1 MTPFDCRIIRRV
13 LLRRTET
20 EITIVY
26 VSSYNPLLVA
36 ASLFVAILASYT
48 ALDMAGRITTAQG
61 RAARWWLAGGASAM
75 GVGIWS
81 MHFIGML
88 AFSLPIPLGY
98 DPAITLLSLLIAIAS
113 SVFALWL
120 VCQENLPWSRLTLG
134 AILMG
139 LGIASMHYTGMAA
152 MRMVPL
158 IHYIPSLFILSIVIA
173 IVASGAALWIAFHLR
188 HPGSRVR
195 RYRAA
200 AGVVMGIAIVGM
212 HYTGMAA
219 AQFSLGS
226 ICVAASGGVNTGWL
240 ALLVIIVTMAIL
252 AIALIIS
259 VLDLRLE
266 SRTSKLAVSLA
277 EANEELTYLAL
288 HDNLT
293 KLPNR
298 ALLEERLK
306 HAIGYAARE
315 KRPFALMFL
324 DLDGFKAVNDAYGHS
339 VGDLLLV
346 EVAKRIESRIRMQDT
361 ISRVGGDEFVFVGDV
376 GEPEAAA
383 ALAEK
388 LLVIIREPF
397 QIGGHD
403 LRMSVSI
410 GIAMYPGNGANQHEL
425 LTNADAA
432 MYHAK
437 SLGRDSY
444 RFFEAS
450 MNAHVQAHLEL
461 TQDLRRA
468 VDRHELILY
477 YQPKFEAPNGPA
489 IGVEALVRWEHP
501 ARGLI
506 QPDDFIPLAEK
517 TGLIIP
523 IGEWVLDEACRQM
536 REWHDSGRQ
545 NWTMAVN
552 LSPVQF
558 GHAELIQMVQAT
570 LERHKLV
577 PHCLTLEITESTA
590 MRDADAS
597 VVILQ
602 RLHEMG
608 VRIAIDDFGTGY
620 SSLLY
625 LKRLPAS
632 ELKIDR
638 GFVSNLEH
646 DSEDRAIVSAIVA
659 LGQTLDLKI
668 VAEGVETVAQ
678 QEFLTEMGCDSL
690 QGFLFGKPMP
700 PAQFL
705 AALAHH
711 EAAHR
716 DAGLEG
722 LTPSSA
728 TE

>member
-1 MTPFDCRIIRRV
+1 
-13 LLRRTET
+13 
-20 EITIVY
+20 VY
-26 VSSYNPLLVA
+26 ASSYNPLLVA
-36 ASLFVAILASYT
+36 ASLLVAILASYT
-48 ALDMAGRITTAQG
+48 ALDMAGRINTAQG

-88 AFSLPIPLGY
+88 AFRLPIPLGY

-120 VCQENLPWSRLTLG
+120 VCQEHLPWSRLCLG

-139 LGIASMHYTGMAA
+139 AGIASMHYTGMAA
-152 MRMVPL
+152 LRMIPL

-188 HPGSRVR
+188 RPGSRVHR
-195 RYRAA
+195 NRAA

-219 AQFSLGS
+219 AQFSMGS
-226 ICVAASGGVNTGWL
+226 VCGAATGGVNTGWL
-240 ALLVIIVTMAIL
+240 ALLVIIVTMSIL

-266 SRTSKLAVSLA
+266 SRTAKLAVSLA
-277 EANEELTYLAL
+277 AANEELTYLAL
-288 HDNLT
+288 HDSLT

-306 HAIGYAARE
+306 HAIGGADRE
-315 KRPFALMFL
+315 KRRFALMFL
-324 DLDGFKAVNDAYGHS
+324 DLDGFKAVNDTYGHG
-339 VGDLLLV
+339 VGDRLLV
-346 EVAKRIESRIRMQDT
+346 EVAKRIVLHIRMQDT
-361 ISRVGGDEFVFVGDV
+361 IARVGGDEFVFLGDV
-376 GEPEAAA
+376 GEPEDAGT
-383 ALAEK
+383 LAEK
-388 LLVIIREPF
+388 LLIIIRDPF
-397 QIGGHD
+397 QMAGRE
-403 LRMSVSI
+403 LRMSASI
-410 GIAMYPGNGANQHEL
+410 GIAMYPGNGANQREL

-437 SLGRDSY
+437 SLGRDSFC
-444 RFFEAS
+444 FFEAS
-450 MNAHVQAHLEL
+450 MNSHVQAHLEL

-468 VDRHELILY
+468 VDRRELILY
-477 YQPKFEAPNGPA
+477 YQAKLKAPNGPTTGA
-489 IGVEALVRWEHP
+489 EALVRWQHP
-501 ARGLI
+501 TRGLI
-506 QPDDFIPLAEK
+506 QPDEFIALAEK
-517 TGLIIP
+517 TGLIVP

-536 REWHDSGRQ
+536 REWHDAGRH
-545 NWTMAVN
+545 NWTIAVN

-558 GHAELIQMVQAT
+558 GHPALMETVRAT
-570 LERHKLV
+570 LERHMLD
-577 PHCLTLEITESTA
+577 PQCLTLEITESTA

-602 RLHEMG
+602 QLHEMG
-608 VRIAIDDFGTGY
+608 VHIAIDDFGTGY

-638 GFVSNLEH
+638 GFVRNLAH

-659 LGQTLDLKI
+659 LGRTLDLKI
-668 VAEGVETVAQ
+668 VAEGVETAAQ
-678 QEFLTEMGCDSL
+678 QEFLTDIGCDSL
-690 QGFLFGKPMP
+690 QGFLFGRPMP
-700 PAQFL
+700 PTQFL
-705 AALAHH
+705 EALAQH
-711 EAAHR
+711 EAVHR
-716 DAGLEG
+716 PAGFEDR
-722 LTPSSA
+722 TPLVRR
-728 TE
+728 

>member
-1 MTPFDCRIIRRV
+1 
-13 LLRRTET
+13 
-20 EITIVY
+20 VY
-26 VSSYNPLLVA
+26 VSSYNSLLVA
-36 ASLFVAILASYT
+36 ASLCVAILASYT
-48 ALDMAGRITTAQG
+48 ALDMAGRIATAQG

-98 DPAITLLSLLIAIAS
+98 DPVITLLSLLIAIAS

-120 VCQENLPWSRLTLG
+120 VCQENLPWTRLSLG

-152 MRMVPL
+152 MQMIPL

-188 HPGSRVR
+188 RPRSRVH

-226 ICVAASGGVNTGWL
+226 ICGAASGGVSTGWL

-259 VLDLRLE
+259 VLDMRLE

-298 ALLEERLK
+298 ALLEGRLRQ
-306 HAIGYAARE
+306 AIGHADRE
-315 KRPFALMFL
+315 KRLFALMFL

-346 EVAKRIESRIRMQDT
+346 EAAKRIEMRIRMQDT
-361 ISRVGGDEFVFVGDV
+361 ISRVGGDEFVFLGDV
-376 GEPEAAA
+376 GEPEDAA

-388 LLVIIREPF
+388 LLVLIREPF
-397 QIGGHD
+397 QIDGHE

-410 GIAMYPGNGANQHEL
+410 GIALYPGNGTNQREL

-437 SLGRDSY
+437 SLGRDSF
-444 RFFEAS
+444 RFFESS
-450 MNAHVQAHLEL
+450 MNSHVQAHLEL

-468 VDRHELILY
+468 MDRHELILY

-489 IGVEALVRWEHP
+489 IGVEALLRWEHP
-501 ARGLI
+501 TRGLML
-506 QPDDFIPLAEK
+506 PDDFISLAEK
-517 TGLIIP
+517 TGMIVP

-545 NWTMAVN
+545 HWTMAVN
-552 LSPVQF
+552 LSAVQF
-558 GHAELIQMVQAT
+558 GHPALIQMVQAT
-570 LERHKLV
+570 LERHQLA

-590 MRDADAS
+590 MRDADTS

-602 RLHEMG
+602 RLYEMG

-638 GFVSNLEH
+638 GFVRNLEH

-668 VAEGVETVAQ
+668 VAEGVETLAQ
-678 QEFLTEMGCDSL
+678 QEFLTDMGCDSL

-700 PAQFL
+700 PMEFL
-705 AALAHH
+705 AALVHH
-711 EAAHR
+711 EALHR
-716 DAGLEG
+716 ADGLQG
-722 LTPSSA
+722 LTPA

>member
-1 MTPFDCRIIRRV
+1 
-13 LLRRTET
+13 
-20 EITIVY
+20 VY
-26 VSSYNPLLVA
+26 AAIYNPLLVTA
-36 ASLFVAILASYT
+36 ALFVAILASYT
-48 ALDMAGRITTAQG
+48 ALDMAGRISTAKG
-61 RAARWWLAGGASAM
+61 RAAHWWLAGGASAM

-88 AFSLPIPLGY
+88 AFSLPIQLGY

-120 VCQENLPWSRLTLG
+120 VCQERLPWTRLTLG
-134 AILMG
+134 AVLMG

-158 IHYIPSLFILSIVIA
+158 IHYIPSLFILSIIIA
-173 IVASGAALWIAFHLR
+173 ILASGAALWIAFQLR
-188 HPGSRVR
+188 RAGSRVH
-195 RYRAA
+195 RYRAG
-200 AGVVMGIAIVGM
+200 AGVVMGFAIVGM

-219 AQFSLGS
+219 AQFSIGS
-226 ICVAASGGVNTGWL
+226 ICGAARGGVDTGWL

-252 AIALIIS
+252 AITLIIS
-259 VLDLRLE
+259 VLDMRLE

-298 ALLEERLK
+298 ALLEDRLR
-306 HAIGYAARE
+306 HAILGADRLN
-315 KRPFALMFL
+315 RRFALMFL
-324 DLDGFKAVNDAYGHS
+324 DLDGFKAVNDAYGHAL
-339 VGDLLLV
+339 GDLLLV
-346 EVAKRIESRIRMQDT
+346 EVARRILPKIRAQDT
-361 ISRVGGDEFVFVGDV
+361 ISRVGGDEFVFL
-376 GEPEAAA
+376 GEVAEPADAAT
-383 ALAEK
+383 LAEK
-388 LLVIIREPF
+388 LLVLIREPF
-397 QIGGHD
+397 EVAGHE
-403 LRMSVSI
+403 LHMSVSI
-410 GIAMYPGNGANQHEL
+410 GIAMYPGSGANQQEL

-444 RFFEAS
+444 CFFEAS
-450 MNAHVQAHLEL
+450 MNAHVQAHLEMV
-461 TQDLRRA
+461 QDLRRA
-468 VDRHELILY
+468 LDRRELILY

-489 IGVEALVRWEHP
+489 IGAEALVRWVHP
-501 ARGLI
+501 TRGLI

-517 TGLIIP
+517 TGLIVP
-523 IGEWVLDEACRQM
+523 IGDWVLDEACRQM
-536 REWHDSGRQ
+536 REWHDAGRQ
-545 NWTMAVN
+545 DWTMAVN

-558 GHAELIQMVQAT
+558 GHPALIQTVKNT
-570 LERHKLV
+570 LERHSLI

-602 RLHEMG
+602 QLHEMG

-625 LKRLPAS
+625 LKRLPAT

-638 GFVSNLEH
+638 GFVRNLAH

-668 VAEGVETVAQ
+668 VAEGVETIAQ
-678 QEFLTEMGCDSL
+678 QEFLTDMGCNSL

-700 PAQFL
+700 PVQFL

-711 EAAHR
+711 EALHR
-716 DAGLEG
+716 PAGLEG
-722 LTPSSA
+722 LTPSGA

>member
-1 MTPFDCRIIRRV
+1 
-13 LLRRTET
+13 
-20 EITIVY
+20 VY
-26 VSSYNPLLVA
+26 VSSYNTLLVA

-120 VCQENLPWSRLTLG
+120 VGQDHLPWTRLSLG

-188 HPGSRVR
+188 RPRSRVH

-226 ICVAASGGVNTGWL
+226 ICGAATGGVSSGWL

-259 VLDLRLE
+259 VLDMRLE

-298 ALLEERLK
+298 ALLEGRLRQ
-306 HAIGYAARE
+306 AIGHADRE
-315 KRPFALMFL
+315 KRRFALMFL

-346 EVAKRIESRIRMQDT
+346 EAAKRIEMKIRMQDT
-361 ISRVGGDEFVFVGDV
+361 ISRVGGDEFVFLGDV
-376 GEPEAAA
+376 GDPEDAA

-388 LLVIIREPF
+388 LLVLVREPF
-397 QIGGHD
+397 QLGGHE

-437 SLGRDSY
+437 SLGRDSF

-489 IGVEALVRWEHP
+489 IGVEALLRWKHP
-501 ARGLI
+501 TRGLM
-506 QPDDFIPLAEK
+506 QPDEFIPMAEK
-517 TGLIIP
+517 TGLIVP
-523 IGEWVLDEACRQM
+523 IGEWVLEEACRQM
-536 REWHDSGRQ
+536 REWHDAGRQ
-545 NWTMAVN
+545 SWTMAVN

-558 GHAELIQMVQAT
+558 GHPALIQMVQGT
-570 LERHKLV
+570 LERHLLA

-638 GFVSNLEH
+638 GFVRNLEH

-678 QEFLTEMGCDSL
+678 QEFLTDMGCDSL
-690 QGFLFGKPMP
+690 QGFLFGQPLP

-711 EAAHR
+711 EALHR
-716 DAGLEG
+716 AGGFEG
-722 LTPSSA
+722 LTPA

>member
-1 MTPFDCRIIRRV
+1 M
-13 LLRRTET
+13 
-20 EITIVY
+20 Y

-48 ALDMAGRITTAQG
+48 ALDMAGRIVTAQG
-61 RAARWWLAGGASAM
+61 RAARWWLVGGASAM

-120 VCQENLPWSRLTLG
+120 VCQENLPWSRLLFG

-152 MRMVPL
+152 MRMLPM
-158 IHYIPSLFILSIVIA
+158 IRYIPSLFILSIVIA
-173 IVASGAALWIAFHLR
+173 IVASGAALFIAFHLR
-188 HPGSRVR
+188 RPGSRVHQ
-195 RYRAA
+195 YRAF
-200 AGVVMGIAIVGM
+200 AGVVMGCAIVGM

-226 ICVAASGGVNTGWL
+226 ICGAAKGGVNTGWL

-259 VLDLRLE
+259 VLDMRLE

-306 HAIGYAARE
+306 QAIGGADRE
-315 KRPFALMFL
+315 KRRFALMFL
-324 DLDGFKAVNDAYGHS
+324 DLDGFKEVNDAYGHS
-339 VGDLLLV
+339 VGDLVLV
-346 EVAKRIESRIRMQDT
+346 EAAKRIGLKIRIQDT
-361 ISRVGGDEFVFVGDV
+361 IARVGGDEFVFLGDV
-376 GEPEAAA
+376 GEATDAA

-397 QIGGHD
+397 QIPGHE

-437 SLGRDSY
+437 SLGRDSFC
-444 RFFEAS
+444 FFDPS
-450 MNAHVQAHLEL
+450 MNAHVHAHLEL
-461 TQDLRRA
+461 IQDLRRA
-468 VDRHELILY
+468 IDRHELILY

-501 ARGLI
+501 TRGLI
-506 QPDDFIPLAEK
+506 EPDDFIPLAEK
-517 TGLIIP
+517 TGLILP

-536 REWHDSGRQ
+536 REWHDAGREH
-545 NWTMAVN
+545 WTMAVN

-558 GHAELIQMVQAT
+558 GHPALMQTVQAT
-570 LERHKLV
+570 LERHRLI
-577 PHCLTLEITESTA
+577 PRCLTLEITESTA

-602 RLHEMG
+602 QLHEMG

-638 GFVSNLEH
+638 GFVRNLAH

-678 QEFLTEMGCDSL
+678 QEFLTDMGCDSL
-690 QGFLFGKPMP
+690 QGFLFGRPMP
-700 PAQFL
+700 PTQFL

-711 EAAHR
+711 EQKYR
-716 DAGLEG
+716 TGGFEG
-722 LTPSSA
+722 LTPA

>member
-1 MTPFDCRIIRRV
+1 
-13 LLRRTET
+13 
-20 EITIVY
+20 VY

-61 RAARWWLAGGASAM
+61 TAARWWLAGGASAM

-81 MHFIGML
+81 MHFVGML

-134 AILMG
+134 AVLMG

-152 MRMVPL
+152 MRMVPV
-158 IHYIPSLFILSIVIA
+158 IHYVPSLFVLSIVIA
-173 IVASGAALWIAFHLR
+173 ILASGAALWIAFHLR
-188 HPGSRVR
+188 HQGSRVHFHR
-195 RYRAA
+195 VA
-200 AGVVMGIAIVGM
+200 AGVVMGCAIVGM

-219 AQFSLGS
+219 AEFSLGS
-226 ICVAASGGVNTGWL
+226 ICGSARGGVNTGWL

-259 VLDLRLE
+259 VLDMRLE

-293 KLPNR
+293 KVPNR

-306 HAIGYAARE
+306 HAIGRAARE
-315 KRPFALMFL
+315 KKTFALMFL
-324 DLDGFKAVNDAYGHS
+324 DLDGFKAINDVYGHG
-339 VGDLLLV
+339 VGDLLLI
-346 EVAKRIESRIRMQDT
+346 EMAKRIGLKIRMQDT
-361 ISRVGGDEFVFVGDV
+361 IARVGGDEFVLLGDV
-376 GEPEAAA
+376 NDPTDAA

-388 LLVIIREPF
+388 LLIIIREPF
-397 QIGGHD
+397 QLDGHE
-403 LRMSVSI
+403 LSMSVSI
-410 GIAMYPGNGANQHEL
+410 GIAMFPGNGANQHEL

-437 SLGRDSY
+437 SVGGDSFS
-444 RFFEAS
+444 FFDAS
-450 MNAHVQAHLEL
+450 MNSHVHAHLEL
-461 TQDLRRA
+461 IQDLRRA
-468 VDRHELILY
+468 VDRRELILY

-489 IGVEALVRWEHP
+489 IGAEALVRWQHP
-501 ARGLI
+501 THGLI

-517 TGLIIP
+517 TGLIVS

-536 REWHDSGRQ
+536 REWHDAGRQ
-545 NWTMAVN
+545 TWTMAVN

-558 GHAELIQMVQAT
+558 GHAELIEMVRTT
-570 LERHKLV
+570 LERHMLI

-597 VVILQ
+597 VIILQ
-602 RLHEMG
+602 KLHEMG

-625 LKRLPAS
+625 LKRLPAT

-638 GFVSNLEH
+638 GFVGNLAH

-659 LGQTLDLKI
+659 LGRTLDLKI

-690 QGFLFGKPMP
+690 QGFLFGHPMP

-705 AALAHH
+705 AALIHR
-711 EAAHR
+711 EALHR
-716 DAGLEG
+716 PKGAEG

>member
-1 MTPFDCRIIRRV
+1 MEYHPPV
-13 LLRRTET
+13 LSRSINVELS
-20 EITIVY
+20 IVY
-26 VSSYNPLLVA
+26 VSSYNFLLVA

-61 RAARWWLAGGASAM
+61 SAARWWLAGGATAM

-98 DPAITLLSLLIAIAS
+98 DPAITFLSLLIAIAS

-120 VCQENLPWSRLTLG
+120 VCQENLPWSRLSLG
-134 AILMG
+134 AVLMG

-188 HPGSRVR
+188 HPGSRVH

-226 ICVAASGGVNTGWL
+226 ICGAAREGVSTGWL

-259 VLDLRLE
+259 VLDMRLE

-288 HDNLT
+288 HDGLT

-298 ALLEERLK
+298 SLLEERLK
-306 HAIGYAARE
+306 QAIGGADRD
-315 KRPFALMFL
+315 KKQFALMFL

-339 VGDLLLV
+339 VGDLLLI
-346 EVAKRIESRIRMQDT
+346 EVARRIEPRIRVQDM
-361 ISRVGGDEFVFVGDV
+361 ISRVGGDEFVFLGDV
-376 GEPEAAA
+376 GEPTDAAT
-383 ALAEK
+383 LAEK
-388 LLVIIREPF
+388 LLVIVREPF
-397 QIGGHD
+397 QIDGHE

-410 GIAMYPGNGANQHEL
+410 GIAMYPGNGTNQHEL

-437 SLGRDSY
+437 SLGRDSFC
-444 RFFEAS
+444 FFDAS
-450 MNAHVQAHLEL
+450 MNSHVHAQLEL

-468 VDRHELILY
+468 VDRKELVLY

-517 TGLIIP
+517 TGLIVA

-536 REWHDSGRQ
+536 REWHDAGRH

-558 GHAELIQMVQAT
+558 GHPALIQMVQST
-570 LERHKLV
+570 LERHQLI

-597 VVILQ
+597 EVILQ
-602 RLHEMG
+602 QLHEMG

-638 GFVSNLEH
+638 GFVHNLAH

-678 QEFLTEMGCDSL
+678 QEFLTDLGCHSL

-705 AALAHH
+705 AALAYH
-711 EAAHR
+711 ESLPGLT
-716 DAGLEG
+716 GLEG
-722 LTPSSA
+722 LTPA
-728 TE
+728 T

>member
-1 MTPFDCRIIRRV
+1 
-13 LLRRTET
+13 
-20 EITIVY
+20 VY

-61 RAARWWLAGGASAM
+61 RAAKWWLAGGASAM

-98 DPAITLLSLLIAIAS
+98 DPAITMLSLLIAIAS

-120 VCQENLPWSRLTLG
+120 VCQEHLPWSRLSIG

-152 MRMVPL
+152 MRMLPL
-158 IHYIPSLFILSIVIA
+158 IHYIPSLFILSIIIA
-173 IVASGAALWIAFHLR
+173 ILASGAARWIAFHLR
-188 HPGSRVR
+188 RPGTRVH

-200 AGVVMGIAIVGM
+200 AGVVMGFAIVGM

-226 ICVAASGGVNTGWL
+226 ICGAASGGVNTGWL

-252 AIALIIS
+252 AITLIIS
-259 VLDLRLE
+259 VLDMRLE

-277 EANEELTYLAL
+277 QANQELTYLAL

-298 ALLEERLK
+298 ALLEERLR
-306 HAIGYAARE
+306 HAIGRADRE
-315 KRPFALMFL
+315 KRCFALMFM

-346 EVAKRIESRIRMQDT
+346 EAARRIEMRIRIQDT
-361 ISRVGGDEFVFVGDV
+361 IARVGGDEFVFLGDV
-376 GEPEAAA
+376 GEPADAAT
-383 ALAEK
+383 LAEK
-388 LLVIIREPF
+388 LLVITRDPF
-397 QIGGHD
+397 QIAGHE

-410 GIAMYPGNGANQHEL
+410 GIAMYPGNGENQHEL

-450 MNAHVQAHLEL
+450 MNSHVQAHLEL

-468 VDRHELILY
+468 VDRRELILY
-477 YQPKFEAPNGPA
+477 YQPKFEAPSGPA
-489 IGVEALVRWEHP
+489 IGAEALVRWQH
-501 ARGLI
+501 ATLGLI

-517 TGLIIP
+517 TGLIVS

-536 REWHDSGRQ
+536 REWHDAGRE

-558 GHAELIQMVQAT
+558 GHPDLIQMVRAT
-570 LERHKLV
+570 LERHKLI

-597 VVILQ
+597 VIILQ
-602 RLHEMG
+602 QLHEMG

-625 LKRLPAS
+625 LKRLPAT

-638 GFVSNLEH
+638 GFVRNLAH

-668 VAEGVETVAQ
+668 VAEGVETAAQ
-678 QEFLTEMGCDSL
+678 QEFLTDMGCHSL
-690 QGFLFGKPMP
+690 QGFLFGHPMP

-705 AALAHH
+705 AALAQH
-711 EAAHR
+711 EAQHR
-716 DAGLEG
+716 RTGLEG
-722 LTPSSA
+722 LRPSSA

>member
-1 MTPFDCRIIRRV
+1 
-13 LLRRTET
+13 LLTA
-20 EITIVY
+20 
-26 VSSYNPLLVA
+26 SYNPLLVL
-36 ASLFVAILASYT
+36 ASLLVAILASYT

-81 MHFIGML
+81 MHFVGML

-98 DPAITLLSLLIAIAS
+98 DLAITLLSLLIAIAS

-120 VCQENLPWSRLTLG
+120 VCQETLPWSRLLLG
-134 AILMG
+134 AVLMG

-152 MRMVPL
+152 MQMIPL
-158 IHYIPSLFILSIVIA
+158 IHYIPSFFILSIVIA

-188 HPGSRVR
+188 RPGSRIR
-195 RYRAA
+195 HRAG
-200 AGVVMGIAIVGM
+200 AGVVMGFAIVGM

-219 AQFSLGS
+219 AQFSAGS
-226 ICVAASGGVNTGWL
+226 ICGAARSGVNTGWL

-298 ALLEERLK
+298 ALLEDRLK
-306 HAIGYAARE
+306 NAIPNANR
-315 KRPFALMFL
+315 KRTRFALMFV
-324 DLDGFKAVNDAYGHS
+324 DLDGFKEVNDAYGHPI
-339 VGDLLLV
+339 GDLLLV
-346 EVAKRIESRIRMQDT
+346 EVAKRIGIKIRMQDT
-361 ISRVGGDEFVFVGDV
+361 ISRVGGDEFVFLGEDIGD
-376 GEPEAAA
+376 PADAAM
-383 ALAEK
+383 LAQK
-388 LLVIIREPF
+388 LLLIIREPF
-397 QIGGHD
+397 QIGGHE
-403 LRMSVSI
+403 LRMSASI

-437 SLGRDSY
+437 SLGRDNY
-444 RFFEAS
+444 CFFEAS
-450 MNAHVQAHLEL
+450 MNAHVQAHLEMV
-461 TQDLRRA
+461 QDLRRA
-468 VDRHELILY
+468 LDRGELILY
-477 YQPKFEAPNGPA
+477 YQPKFEAPNGPT
-489 IGVEALVRWEHP
+489 IGAEALLRWQHP
-501 ARGLI
+501 TRGLI
-506 QPDDFIPLAEK
+506 QPDEFIPLAEK
-517 TGLIIP
+517 TGVILP

-536 REWHDSGRQ
+536 REWRDAGRH

-552 LSPVQF
+552 LSSLQF
-558 GHAELIQMVQAT
+558 GHAGLIKTVQDA
-570 LERHKLV
+570 LERHGLE

-597 VVILQ
+597 EIILQ
-602 RLHEMG
+602 QLNEMG
-608 VRIAIDDFGTGY
+608 VQIAIDDFGTGY

-625 LKRLPAS
+625 LKRLPAH

-638 GFVSNLEH
+638 GFVHNLAH
-646 DSEDRAIVSAIVA
+646 DTEDRAIISAIVA
-659 LGQTLDLKI
+659 LGRTLDLKI
-668 VAEGVETVAQ
+668 VAEGVETIAQ
-678 QEFLTEMGCDSL
+678 QEFLTNLGCDSL

-700 PAQFL
+700 PHEL
-705 AALAHH
+705 IAAL
-711 EAAHR
+711 
-716 DAGLEG
+716 DGVG
-722 LTPSSA
+722 ITSA
-728 TE
+728 

>member
-1 MTPFDCRIIRRV
+1 
-13 LLRRTET
+13 
-20 EITIVY
+20 VY
-26 VSSYNPLLVA
+26 LSSYNPLLVA
-36 ASLFVAILASYT
+36 ASLFVAIVASYT

-61 RAARWWLAGGASAM
+61 SAARWWLAGGASAM
-75 GVGIWS
+75 GIGIWS
-81 MHFIGML
+81 MHFVGML

-120 VCQENLPWSRLTLG
+120 VCQENLPWSRLALG

-152 MRMVPL
+152 MRMLPF

-173 IVASGAALWIAFHLR
+173 ILASGAALWIAFHLR
-188 HPGSRVR
+188 HPRSRVH

-219 AQFSLGS
+219 AEFSIGS
-226 ICVAASGGVNTGWL
+226 ICGAARAGFNTGWL

-259 VLDLRLE
+259 VLDMRLE

-277 EANEELTYLAL
+277 EANQELTYLAL

-306 HAIGYAARE
+306 QAIGRADRE
-315 KRPFALMFL
+315 KKRFALMFL
-324 DLDGFKAVNDAYGHS
+324 DLDGFKAVNDAYGHG

-346 EVAKRIESRIRMQDT
+346 EMAGRIGLRIRMQDT
-361 ISRVGGDEFVFVGDV
+361 ISRVGGDEFVLLADA
-376 GEPEAAA
+376 GEPTDAA
-383 ALAEK
+383 ALAAN
-388 LLVIIREPF
+388 LLAIIREPF
-397 QIGGHD
+397 QVAEHE
-403 LRMSVSI
+403 LRMSMSI
-410 GIAMYPGNGANQHEL
+410 GIAMYPGNGATQHEL

-437 SLGRDSY
+437 SLGRDSFC
-444 RFFEAS
+444 FFDAS
-450 MNAHVQAHLEL
+450 MNSHVHAHLEL
-461 TQDLRRA
+461 MQDLRRA
-468 VDRHELILY
+468 VDRQELILY

-489 IGVEALVRWEHP
+489 MGAEALVRWQHP
-501 ARGLI
+501 TRGLI
-506 QPDDFIPLAEK
+506 QPDDFIPVAEK
-517 TGLIIP
+517 TGLIIA
-523 IGEWVLDEACRQM
+523 IGEWVLDEACRQV
-536 REWHDSGRQ
+536 REWHDAGRTD
-545 NWTMAVN
+545 WTMAVN

-558 GHAELIQMVQAT
+558 GHPGLIQMVQTT
-570 LERHKLV
+570 LERHALN
-577 PHCLTLEITESTA
+577 PNCLTLEITESTA

-602 RLHEMG
+602 QLHEMG

-625 LKRLPAS
+625 LKRLPAT

-638 GFVSNLEH
+638 GFVRNLAH

-668 VAEGVETVAQ
+668 VAEGVETEAQ
-678 QEFLTEMGCDSL
+678 QEFLTNLGCDSL
-690 QGFLFGKPMP
+690 QGFLFGRPMP

-705 AALAHH
+705 AALANR
-711 EAAHR
+711 EAVYPV
-716 DAGLEG
+716 AGVER
-722 LTPSSA
+722 LTPSSV

>member
-1 MTPFDCRIIRRV
+1 
-13 LLRRTET
+13 L
-20 EITIVY
+20 Y
-26 VSSYNPLLVA
+26 VASFNPLLVA

-48 ALDMAGRITTAQG
+48 ALDMSGRIATAQG
-61 RAARWWLAGGASAM
+61 RAAKWWLAGGASAM

-88 AFSLPIPLGY
+88 AFSLPIRLGY

-120 VCQENLPWSRLTLG
+120 VVQERLPWSRLALG
-134 AILMG
+134 AVLMG

-152 MRMVPL
+152 LRMIPL

-173 IVASGAALWIAFHLR
+173 IVASGAALFIAFHLR
-188 HPGSRVR
+188 HPGSRVY
-195 RYRAA
+195 RYRAG
-200 AGVVMGIAIVGM
+200 AGVVMGFAIVGM

-219 AQFSLGS
+219 AQFSIGS
-226 ICVAASGGVNTGWL
+226 VCGAASGGVNTGWL

-252 AIALIIS
+252 AITLIVS
-259 VLDLRLE
+259 VLDMRLE

-306 HAIGYAARE
+306 RAIGTADRE
-315 KRPFALMFL
+315 KRGFTLMFL

-346 EVAKRIESRIRMQDT
+346 EAAKRIEPKIRVQDT
-361 ISRVGGDEFVFVGDV
+361 ISRVGGDEFVFLGDV
-376 GEPEAAA
+376 GEPPDAA

-397 QIGGHD
+397 QIAGHE

-410 GIAMYPGNGANQHEL
+410 GIVMYPGNGANQHEL

-444 RFFEAS
+444 CFFEIS
-450 MNAHVQAHLEL
+450 MNAHVQAHLEMV
-461 TQDLRRA
+461 QDLRRA
-468 VDRHELILY
+468 VDRRELILY

-501 ARGLI
+501 TRGLI

-517 TGLIIP
+517 TGLIVS

-536 REWHDSGRQ
+536 REWHDAGRQ
-545 NWTMAVN
+545 SWTMAVN

-558 GHAELIQMVQAT
+558 GHPALIQMVRDT
-570 LERHKLV
+570 LERHSLIA
-577 PHCLTLEITESTA
+577 HCLTLEITETTA

-597 VVILQ
+597 VIILQ
-602 RLHEMG
+602 QLHEMG

-638 GFVSNLEH
+638 GFVRNLAH

-678 QEFLTEMGCDSL
+678 QEFLTDMGCDSL

-700 PAQFL
+700 PALFL

-711 EAAHR
+711 EALHGP
-716 DAGLEG
+716 AGAEG
-722 LTPSSA
+722 FMPAPA

>member
-1 MTPFDCRIIRRV
+1 
-13 LLRRTET
+13 L
-20 EITIVY
+20 IVY
-26 VSSYNPLLVA
+26 HSSYNPLLVA
-36 ASLFVAILASYT
+36 ASLIVAILASYT

-61 RAARWWLAGGASAM
+61 RAARWWLAGGAAAM
-75 GVGIWS
+75 GIGIWS

-88 AFSLPIPLGY
+88 AFSLPIRLGY
-98 DPAITLLSLLIAIAS
+98 DPVITFLSLLIAIAS

-120 VCQENLPWSRLTLG
+120 VCQPNLPWSRLTLG
-134 AILMG
+134 AVLMG

-152 MRMVPL
+152 MRMIPL

-188 HPGSRVR
+188 QPRSRVHQF
-195 RYRAA
+195 RAA
-200 AGVVMGIAIVGM
+200 AGVVMGVAIVGM

-219 AQFSLGS
+219 AEFSLGS
-226 ICVAASGGVNTGWL
+226 ICGAASGGVSTGWL

-306 HAIGYAARE
+306 QAMGSAIRD
-315 KRPFALMFL
+315 KKSFALMFL

-346 EVAKRIESRIRMQDT
+346 EAAKRIGLRIRINDT

-376 GEPEAAA
+376 GEPEDAAT
-383 ALAEK
+383 LADK
-388 LLVIIREPF
+388 LLLIIREPF
-397 QIGGHD
+397 QIADHE

-410 GIAMYPGNGANQHEL
+410 GIAMYPGNGKTQHEL

-444 RFFEAS
+444 CFFDPS
-450 MNAHVQAHLEL
+450 MNSHVQAHLEL

-477 YQPKFEAPNGPA
+477 YQSKLEAPNGPA
-489 IGVEALVRWEHP
+489 IGAEALVRWEHP
-501 ARGLI
+501 IRGLI

-536 REWHDSGRQ
+536 REWHDAGRQ
-545 NWTMAVN
+545 TWTMAVN

-558 GHAELIQMVQAT
+558 GHPGLIQMVKAT
-570 LERHKLV
+570 LERHRLIA
-577 PHCLTLEITESTA
+577 HCLTLEITESTA

-602 RLHEMG
+602 QLHEMG

-638 GFVSNLEH
+638 GFVHNLAH

-659 LGQTLDLKI
+659 MGQSLDLKI
-668 VAEGVETVAQ
+668 VAEGVETLAQ
-678 QEFLTEMGCDSL
+678 QEFLTDLGCDSL
-690 QGFLFGKPMP
+690 QGFLFGEPMP
-700 PAQFL
+700 PIQFL
-705 AALAHH
+705 EALAHH
-711 EAAHR
+711 EARHR
-716 DAGLEG
+716 ATGFEA
-722 LTPSSA
+722 LTPSEA

>member
-1 MTPFDCRIIRRV
+1 
-13 LLRRTET
+13 
-20 EITIVY
+20 VY

-120 VCQENLPWSRLTLG
+120 VCQDNLPWSRLSLG
-134 AILMG
+134 AVLMG
-139 LGIASMHYTGMAA
+139 VGIASMHYTGMAA
-152 MRMVPL
+152 MRMLPL
-158 IHYIPSLFILSIVIA
+158 IHYIPWLFLLSIVIA

-188 HPGSRVR
+188 HSRSRVH

-200 AGVVMGIAIVGM
+200 AGVVMGLAIVGM

-226 ICVAASGGVNTGWL
+226 ICGAARGGVNTGWL

-266 SRTSKLAVSLA
+266 SRTSKLVVSLA

-298 ALLEERLK
+298 ALLEDRLK
-306 HAIGYAARE
+306 HAISRADRE
-315 KRPFALMFL
+315 KRQFTLMFL
-324 DLDGFKAVNDAYGHS
+324 GLDGFKAVNDAYGHA
-339 VGDLLLV
+339 VGDLLLI
-346 EVAKRIESRIRMQDT
+346 EAAHRIGLKIRVQDT
-361 ISRVGGDEFVFVGDV
+361 ISRVSGDEFVFLGDV
-376 GEPEAAA
+376 GEPTDAAT
-383 ALAEK
+383 LAEK
-388 LLVIIREPF
+388 LLLIIREPF
-397 QIGGHD
+397 QIAGHD
-403 LRMSVSI
+403 LRMSISI

-432 MYHAK
+432 MDHAK
-437 SLGRDSY
+437 ALGRDSFC
-444 RFFEAS
+444 FFDAS
-450 MNAHVQAHLEL
+450 MNAHVHADLEL
-461 TQDLRRA
+461 MQDLRRA
-468 VDRHELILY
+468 VDRRELILY

-489 IGVEALVRWEHP
+489 IGAEALIRWQHP
-501 ARGLI
+501 TRGLI

-517 TGLIIP
+517 TGLIVP

-536 REWHDSGRQ
+536 REWHDAGRHH
-545 NWTMAVN
+545 WTMAVN

-558 GHAELIQMVQAT
+558 CHPELIRTVQTT
-570 LERHKLV
+570 LERHMLI
-577 PHCLTLEITESTA
+577 PHCLTLEVTETTA
-590 MRDADAS
+590 MRDADTS

-602 RLHEMG
+602 QLHEMG

-625 LKRLPAS
+625 LKRLPAT

-638 GFVSNLEH
+638 GFVRNLAH

-659 LGQTLDLKI
+659 LGQTLDLEI

-678 QEFLTEMGCDSL
+678 QEFLTGMGCHSL

-705 AALAHH
+705 AALAVR
-711 EAAHR
+711 EEQHR
-716 DAGLEG
+716 PTGLEA
-722 LTPSSA
+722 LTPSAA

>member
-1 MTPFDCRIIRRV
+1 M
-13 LLRRTET
+13 
-20 EITIVY
+20 Y

-61 RAARWWLAGGASAM
+61 RAAKWWLAGGASAM

-88 AFSLPIPLGY
+88 AFNLPIPLGY
-98 DPAITLLSLLIAIAS
+98 DPAITMLSLLIAIAS

-120 VCQENLPWSRLTLG
+120 VCQENLPWSRLSFG

-158 IHYIPSLFILSIVIA
+158 IHYVPSLFILSIVVA
-173 IVASGAALWIAFHLR
+173 ILASGAALFIAFHLR
-188 HPGSRVR
+188 RARSRVH

-200 AGVVMGIAIVGM
+200 AGVVMGLAIVGM

-226 ICVAASGGVNTGWL
+226 ICGAASGGVNTGWL

-252 AIALIIS
+252 AITLIIS
-259 VLDLRLE
+259 VLDMRLE
-266 SRTSKLAVSLA
+266 SRTSKLAISLA
-277 EANEELTYLAL
+277 EANQELTYRAL
-288 HDNLT
+288 HDSLT

-298 ALLEERLK
+298 ALLEERLRQ
-306 HAIGYAARE
+306 AIGRAERE
-315 KRPFALMFL
+315 TRCFALMFL

-346 EVAKRIESRIRMQDT
+346 EVAKRIEARIRMQDT

-376 GEPEAAA
+376 GEPNDAA

-388 LLVIIREPF
+388 LMVIIRDPF
-397 QIGGHD
+397 QVAGHE

-410 GIAMYPGNGANQHEL
+410 GIAMYPGNGENQHEL
-425 LTNADAA
+425 LSNADAA

-450 MNAHVQAHLEL
+450 MNSHVQAHLEL

-468 VDRHELILY
+468 VDRRELVLY

-489 IGVEALVRWEHP
+489 IGAEALVRWVHP
-501 ARGLI
+501 ALGLI

-517 TGLIIP
+517 TGLIVS

-536 REWHDSGRQ
+536 REWHDAGRQ

-558 GHAELIQMVQAT
+558 GHPDLIQMVRAT
-570 LERHKLV
+570 LERHMLI

-602 RLHEMG
+602 QLHEMG

-638 GFVSNLEH
+638 GFVRNLAH

-678 QEFLTEMGCDSL
+678 QEFLTDMGCHSL
-690 QGFLFGKPMP
+690 QGFLFGHPMP

-711 EAAHR
+711 EAQHR
-716 DAGLEG
+716 LTGLQG
-722 LTPSSA
+722 LRPSSA